1 MIRKLLGRLLYE
13 IASVICTVAERVS
26 PVYTGP
32 LDGADY
38 YGDQQEQI
46 RAGIQADIDQ
56 FDPAKFLGED
66 PAAYLA
72 RKRAE
77 IERMAAETA
86 MPPQVLNDGR
96 TPMNPG
102 WMTTDRNHLRLL
114 PGEDEHGE
122 PNDPA

>member
-1 MIRKLLGRLLYE
+1 MIRNLLGRTLYE
-13 IASVICTVAERVS
+13 IASVICTVAERIA

-32 LDGADY
+32 LDGA
-38 YGDQQEQI
+38 EQI
-46 RAGIQADIDQ
+46 RAGIQDDIDQ